1 MLRVTVQVTNLTGE
15 RFWGQDSQLPPQ
27 VQIAVNINIVGLD
40 MKNASTADAPFVF
53 TVNYSPSIAQL
64 SVKGHAQV
72 IGEEGEISKMIDD
85 HKQNKPPPV
94 AIIQAVSSI
103 AMAEAIL
110 LSKSLGI
117 PPPLPPMGLPPEQ
130 MQAQQQQGQRRSEAR
145 YTT

>member
-1 MLRVTVQVTNLTGE
+1 VLRVTVQVTNLTGE

-40 MKNASTADAPFVF
+40 MKNESTADAPFVF

-64 SVKGHAQV
+64 SVKGRAQV
-72 IGEEGEISKMIDD
+72 IGEKGEISKMIDE
-85 HKQNKPPPV
+85 HKLNKPPPV

-130 MQAQQQQGQRRSEAR
+130 LQGQQQGQRKSEPR

>member
-1 MLRVTVQVTNLTGE
+1 MLRVTVQITNLTGE
-15 RFWGQDSQLPPQ
+15 RFWGQESQLPPQ
-27 VQIAVNINIVGLD
+27 VQIAVNINVVGLD
-40 MKNASTADAPFVF
+40 LKNESAADAPFVF

-64 SVKGHAQV
+64 SVKGRPQV
-72 IGEEGEISKMIDD
+72 SGQKEEISKMMDD
-85 HKQNKPPPV
+85 HKQNRPPPV

-117 PPPLPPMGLPPEQ
+117 PPPLPPMGLPQEQ
-130 MQAQQQQGQRRSEAR
+130 IQAQQQGPKKSEPR

>member
-15 RFWGQDSQLPPQ
+15 RFWGQDTQLPPQ
-27 VQIAVNINIVGLD
+27 VQIAVNINIVGLE
-40 MKNASTADAPFVF
+40 MKNESTADAPFVF

-64 SVKGHAQV
+64 SVKGRAQV
-72 IGEEGEISKMIDD
+72 IGEKGEISKMIDE

-94 AIIQAVSSI
+94 AIIQAVPSI

-110 LSKSLGI
+110 SSKSLGI
-117 PPPLPPMGLPPEQ
+117 PPPLPPMSLPPEQ
-130 MQAQQQQGQRRSEAR
+130 MQALQQQGQRKSESR

>member
-1 MLRVTVQVTNLTGE
+1 
-15 RFWGQDSQLPPQ
+15 
-27 VQIAVNINIVGLD
+27 
-40 MKNASTADAPFVF
+40 MKNASIADAPFVF

-64 SVKGHAQV
+64 RVKGRAQV

-85 HKQNKPPPV
+85 HEQNKPPPV

-103 AMAEAIL
+103 AMAEAII

-117 PPPLPPMGLPPEQ
+117 PPPLPSMGLPPEQ
-130 MQAQQQQGQRRSEAR
+130 MQAQQQQGQRKSESR